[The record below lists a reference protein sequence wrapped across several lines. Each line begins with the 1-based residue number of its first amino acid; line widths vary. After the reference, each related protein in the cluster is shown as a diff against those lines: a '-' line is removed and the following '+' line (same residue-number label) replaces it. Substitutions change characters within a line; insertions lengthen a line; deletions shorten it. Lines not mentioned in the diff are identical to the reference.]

1 MGLEQSSQQTRPGAP
16 PVPADV
22 RGAGRARRDQ
32 ERTFVAIYRR
42 HHQALYRYCRAIL
55 HDHEDA
61 QDALQS
67 TMLAALR
74 ALPHAGGRLALRPWL
89 FRIAHNESISLLRKR
104 SPQRTREVDL
114 DALAAAGASPSAAEE
129 MMAAEQLRELLADI
143 QSLPE
148 RQRGALLMR
157 ELSGLP
163 IAEIALALEVSEG
176 ASKQLIF
183 EARSALHDLQEGRS
197 MGCESVRELI
207 GAGDRRTLRGRRV
220 RAHLRACESCRAF
233 AESIAARERTLQ
245 ALFPPLPLAASA
257 ALLQRLLAGVGA
269 HGGRAA
275 SLSATGA
282 GVSSAG
288 IGANHAGLALLAKVL
303 AGVLLAAGAAA
314 GGMTLAAS
322 HTPRAASAPA
332 HRGSGAKAAADLSR
346 ARGRAGG
353 RAPAASSAHRHRAS
367 GASVGRKALVRRAGA
382 SGASAT
388 SDRASSGA
396 ASPGAPAPTLTPAP
410 SEGGRSHALLHGGH
424 HETGPSRGFAR
435 SQAGAHRRAASGR
448 SAAGEGRAN
457 GHGEGHREGAGRR
470 SGAAR
475 APSSGE
481 PAGGRGAGRT
491 PEGAA
496 GRGEEASETNGRP

>member
-1 MGLEQSSQQTRPGAP
+1 MGLEQSTQQTRPDAP
-16 PVPADV
+16 PVCADV
-22 RGAGRARRDQ
+22 GGAGRARRAQ
-32 ERTFVAIYRR
+32 ERSFVAVYRR
-42 HHQALYRYCRAIL
+42 HH
-55 HDHEDA
+55 H
-61 QDALQS
+61 ALQS

-74 ALPHAGGRLALRPWL
+74 ALPHADGRLALRPWL

-176 ASKQLIF
+176 ATKQLIF

-257 ALLQRLLAGVGA
+257 ALMQRLLSGVGA

-275 SLSATGA
+275 SLGAGGA

-288 IGANHAGLALLAKVL
+288 IGANHAGLAVLAKVL
-303 AGVLLAAGAAA
+303 AGALLAAGAAA

-322 HTPRAASAPA
+322 HTPRAASAHA
-332 HRGSGAKAAADLSR
+332 HRSSGARAAADLPR
-346 ARGRAGG
+346 ARHSASA

-367 GASVGRKALVRRAGA
+367 GAGVGSKALVKQAAASQAPAASERAG
-382 SGASAT
+382 G
-388 SDRASSGA
+388 GA
-396 ASPGAPAPTLTPAP
+396 ARLGAPAPTRTPAA
-410 SEGGRSHALLHGGH
+410 SEGGRSQAPPHGGH
-424 HETGPSRGFAR
+424 HERGPSRGFAHF
-435 SQAGAHRRAASGR
+435 QAGAQRRAASGR
-448 SAAGEGRAN
+448 SDAGEGRAN
-457 GHGEGHREGAGRR
+457 GHGEGHREGADRR
-470 SGAAR
+470 SGAAQ
-475 APSSGE
+475 APSAGE

-496 GRGEEASETNGRP
+496 GHRQAASEANGRP